1 MQKIKIQLTH
11 IIKLIQRKIM
21 IIILNLQNIV
31 SLKILS
37 TEKIMNNNHTPP
49 NENGV
54 DVENLYHLN
63 CMVTVSISLLFS
75 FYAHSIYSH

>member
-1 MQKIKIQLTH
+1 
-11 IIKLIQRKIM
+11 M

-31 SLKILS
+31 SSKILS

-54 DVENLYHLN
+54 DVGEFKPFRLHGYCYYLTH
-63 CMVTVSISLLFS
+63 FHF
-75 FYAHSIYSH
+75 FYSHSIYSHKNINIH